1 MIGGGRWWGAIVHPT
16 LLLVLL
22 VSVRAEGATLLRSPW
37 DVAPRR
43 VIAAAYSCP
52 PLAPLPRDVVAA
64 DYYADPRHSEVDAA
78 RFAAYQAA
86 QAPFTR
92 VMQETARAAD
102 TFQRIGSRA
111 AARCVMDLLLAA
123 ARAGAMLG
131 RVSSNQAVYL
141 QGWTV
146 GALALAY
153 LKART
158 AGTADLGETA
168 AIVRWLVDV
177 AAFGVRY
184 MDQRRAL
191 PQATDGRN
199 NHAAWMGLAVMAVGV
214 ANNDDVMFGWG
225 EERFRDQAAQVAA
238 DGTLPLELAR
248 GARALH
254 YHLFAAE
261 PMLEMAVFG
270 EANGVD
276 LFGVGDHALGRLI
289 GACLLGRSESGFFAR
304 LAGVAQESTGSAA
317 FAWAWPFARR
327 FPGTALDEMGREAM
341 FRPVL
346 YLGGLPAQ

>member
-1 MIGGGRWWGAIVHPT
+1 MIGVGRWWGAIVHPT

-43 VIAAAYSCP
+43 VISAAYACP
-52 PLAPLPRDVVAA
+52 PVMPLPRDVVAS
-64 DYYADPRHSEVDAA
+64 DYDADPRHSEVDAA

-86 QAPFTR
+86 QKPF
-92 VMQETARAAD
+92 VVAMAETARAAD

-111 AARCVMDLLLAA
+111 AARCVMDLLLVH
-123 ARAGAMLG
+123 ARARGMTG

-158 AGTADLGETA
+158 SGTADLGETA
-168 AIVRWLVDV
+168 VIVRWLVDV
-177 AAFGVRY
+177 ASSGVGY
-184 MDQRRAL
+184 MDQRRAM
-191 PQATDGRN
+191 PGATDGRN
-199 NHAAWMGLAVMAVGV
+199 NHAAWMGLAAMAVGV

-225 EERFRDQAAQVAA
+225 EDRFRAQVAQIGA

-261 PMLEMAVFG
+261 PLVEMAVFG

-276 LFGVGDHALGRLI
+276 LFGAGDHALGRLM
-289 GACLLGRSESGFFAR
+289 GACLMGVSDSSFFAR
-304 LAGVAQESTGSAA
+304 LAGVAQESTGSSA
-317 FAWAWPFARR
+317 FQWAWPFARR
-327 FPGTALDEMGREAM
+327 FPGTALDEMGREAT

-346 YLGGLPAQ
+346 YLGGVPAP